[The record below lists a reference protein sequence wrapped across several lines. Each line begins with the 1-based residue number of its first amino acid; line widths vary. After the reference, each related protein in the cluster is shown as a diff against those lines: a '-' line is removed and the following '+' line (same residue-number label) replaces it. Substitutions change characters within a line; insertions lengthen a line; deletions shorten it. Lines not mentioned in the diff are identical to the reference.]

1 MGAKTGYGE
10 ALLHIM
16 GLAAGDRAEHYLWC
30 EPDPGCRLLL
40 EAYRD
45 HQLAQQ
51 AADIIRGWSSE
62 GPRALWERLRAEG
75 PVKAPTPR
83 EVARWLQI
91 VSSNRLINM
100 GPDWMNT
107 GRGGT
112 RYGGADFSTPPDT
125 TIRHL
130 EQLPEVPASLTT
142 DARQVDPREVAR
154 WCMLEAWTMC
164 DAKPIYSGP
173 GRQSGTTHWQTLP
186 GVGGR
191 VDALPTLPAS
201 LTTDAR
207 QVDPAPLPGRIVV
220 YLDPPYQGTTGYGH
234 DLNRDEVVTLAMR
247 WVDAGADVYISEA
260 ERIQIPGWHHVDIT
274 GCRRG
279 QKRTFSKQQR
289 EWVSCSRRPHWSP
302 ASQVALW

>member
-1 MGAKTGYGE
+1 
-10 ALLHIM
+10 
-16 GLAAGDRAEHYLWC
+16 
-30 EPDPGCRLLL
+30 
-40 EAYRD
+40 
-45 HQLAQQ
+45 
-51 AADIIRGWSSE
+51 
-62 GPRALWERLRAEG
+62 
-75 PVKAPTPR
+75 
-83 EVARWLQI
+83 
-91 VSSNRLINM
+91 
-100 GPDWMNT
+100 MNT

-130 EQLPEVPASLTT
+130 EQLPEVPASLAT
-142 DARQVDPREVAR
+142 DARQ
-154 WCMLEAWTMC
+154 L
-164 DAKPIYSGP
+164 
-173 GRQSGTTHWQTLP
+173 H
-186 GVGGR
+186 
-191 VDALPTLPAS
+191 
-201 LTTDAR
+201 
-207 QVDPAPLPGRIVV
+207 PAPLPGRIVV

-279 QKRTFSKQQR
+279 QKRTFSKQQK